1 MENAIVVNGEELS
14 PETAAAAGGV
24 VGAVFGASFAV
35 FAIVALVLY
44 ILEVIAYWKIFTK
57 AGKPGWHS
65 IIPILNNFDEVDL
78 SWNRTMAWVGV
89 GISLVSCVITS
100 IMQMQSQTGSY
111 STVLTIILYVLVAVA
126 IIYGIM
132 VNFKLAKAFGKGI
145 GFFLGLTFL
154 SPIFRLILG
163 FGKAEY
169 QGPQA

>member
-1 MENAIVVNGEELS
+1 MENVLVVNGEELS

-24 VGAVFGASFAV
+24 VGAVMGASFTV
-35 FAIVALVLY
+35 FAIIALVFY

-65 IIPILNNFDEVDL
+65 IIPILNNFDEIDL
-78 SWNRTMAWVGV
+78 SWNRTMAWVGL
-89 GISLVSCVITS
+89 GISLVAIVVSA
-100 IMQMQSQTGSY
+100 IMQTQSQSGSY
-111 STVLTIILYVLVAVA
+111 SNVLMIIMYILVAAA
-126 IIYGIM
+126 IIFGLM
-132 VNFKLAKAFGKGI
+132 MNFKLAKAFGKGI

-169 QGPQA
+169 QGPQG